1 MKRRLWCGLSTAVV
15 CLASIVL
22 LPAVLAADEMQ
33 SLKNENAELRRLLD
47 KLNNEIEIIKDVLT
61 EKGVPLPT
69 KPSNIKNVTSKSFD
83 LQLYGL
89 IKLDASHD
97 DSRVSAGN
105 FARWVESEGVLNND
119 AHFNMTANQT
129 RLGLLI
135 DGPTLNGIK
144 TAGQVEID
152 FYGAGAAENKPD
164 PMLRHA
170 FVKADWTAWNF
181 SLLAGQTADIISPL
195 AAPTVNYSVC
205 WWQGNIGYRRAQLRL
220 TKGFKLTDDVELKLE
235 AGPTRTITDRKFIY
249 NSTTDPDSGADSEF
263 PSLQGRVSLSLPSF
277 NRQPATIGLSGHWG
291 QEDQHQTNALGV
303 VTGHIHYDSWSA
315 NVDVR
320 LPVTGWLLLQGE
332 AFIGENLS
340 AYLGGIGQGF
350 DPVTQDT
357 IAAKGGWVAATL
369 GPWGKWQFNLGAG
382 IDTVDKDDVAVN
394 AKTPPR
400 LSNYVYFA
408 NSTYSLTTNLQLA
421 FEIANLRTAYKQ
433 AAAGDNWREQLAVIY
448 KF

>member
-1 MKRRLWCGLSTAVV
+1 MKHRLRCVLSSIGIY
-15 CLASIVL
+15 LASVL
-22 LPAVLAADEMQ
+22 LLTADDLQ
-33 SLKNENAELRRLLD
+33 SLKNENAELRQLLN
-47 KLNNEIEIIKDVLT
+47 KLNNEIEHIKGVLT
-61 EKGVPLPT
+61 EKGLPIPAT
-69 KPSNIKNVTSKSFD
+69 PTTTKNVTAQSFD

-89 IKLDASHD
+89 IKLDAAHD

-119 AHFNMTANQT
+119 AQFNMTANQT
-129 RLGLLI
+129 RLGLRI
-135 DGPTLNGIK
+135 NGPNLNGIK

-170 FVKADWTAWNF
+170 FVKADWSAWNF

-220 TKGFKLTDDVELKLE
+220 TKAFKPADDIELKLE
-235 AGPTRTITDRKFIY
+235 AGPTRTITDRKFVY
-249 NSTTDPDSGADSEF
+249 TGSTDPDSGADSEF
-263 PSLQGRVSLSLPSF
+263 PSVQGRVSLSFPSF
-277 NRQPATIGLSGHWG
+277 NRQPATVGLSGHWG

-303 VTGHIHYDSWSA
+303 IDSHLHFDSWSA

-320 LPVTGWLLLQGE
+320 LPVTDWLLLQGE
-332 AFIGENLS
+332 GFIGENLS

-357 IAAKGGWVAATL
+357 IAALGGWTAVSL

-382 IDTVDKDDVAVN
+382 IDTVNSDDVGVN
-394 AKTPPR
+394 AKAPPR
-400 LSNYVYFA
+400 LSNYVYFG
-408 NSTYSLTTNLQLA
+408 NCNYTLTTNLQLA
-421 FEIANLRTAYKQ
+421 FEIAYLRTAYKQ
-433 AAAGDNWREQLAVIY
+433 AVAGDAWREQLAVIY